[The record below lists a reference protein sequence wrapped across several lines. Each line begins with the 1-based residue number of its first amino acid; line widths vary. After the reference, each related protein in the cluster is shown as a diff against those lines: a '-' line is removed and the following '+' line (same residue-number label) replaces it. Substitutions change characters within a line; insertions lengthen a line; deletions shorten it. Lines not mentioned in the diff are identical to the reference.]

1 MGEIY
6 MALFQLFWG
15 GRSKVMKEEGRKE
28 ETEKNFVLGRE
39 ETCSTLL
46 AVYADDTRT
55 IKAS

>member
-1 MGEIY
+1 

-15 GRSKVMKEEGRKE
+15 GGGGGSKVMKEEGRKE

-46 AVYADDTRT
+46 AVYADDMRT
-55 IKAS
+55 VKAY

>member
-1 MGEIY
+1 